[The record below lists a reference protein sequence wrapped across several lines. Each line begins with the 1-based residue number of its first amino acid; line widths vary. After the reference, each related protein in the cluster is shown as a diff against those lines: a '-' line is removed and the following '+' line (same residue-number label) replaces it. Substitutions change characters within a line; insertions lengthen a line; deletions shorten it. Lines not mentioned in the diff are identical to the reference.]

1 MGKKWLFN
9 VQTFF
14 DMEKNY
20 SLRISFSLYSKPSIL
35 SSSELTSHFLMILP
49 GSNSHLSKFP
59 FRHLWQEQIFS
70 FRIIQQPGKKA
81 LACNFLHCKTLN
93 SSLGCFLVP
102 ARWSSETTLYT
113 HFGLS
118 KCFCSKCSFTC
129 STSLKKNFLWWY
141 FFGEALLPWNCS

>member
-1 MGKKWLFN
+1 MYEPFSIW
-9 VQTFF
+9 
-14 DMEKNY
+14 EKNDSLTY
-20 SLRISFSLYSKPSIL
+20 KPFSIWEKNDSLRISFSLYSEPSWL
-35 SSSELTSHFLMILP
+35 
-49 GSNSHLSKFP
+49 KFP

-70 FRIIQQPGKKA
+70 FGIIQQPGKKA